1 MNNDWVTWV
10 IQFLIGLGF
19 SIIAYFFKKDQASLQ
34 SRLEKVECRLDKHDE
49 KFEQLPY
56 TFVTREDF
64 IRSLNTVNTSQRE
77 TNQKLDKIYDILIKN
92 HKE

>member
-1 MNNDWVTWV
+1 MGTEWVTWV

-34 SRLEKVECRLDKHDE
+34 ARLEKVECRLDKHDE

-64 IRSLNTVNTSQRE
+64 IRSLNTVTTSQRE

-92 HKE
+92 QKE